1 MVKIAKNCSIQ
12 KYPAAWQVFTNK
24 QNNIKILSK
33 IQKQSYNVEIFH
45 QKIILPNFLFFGT
58 IDS

>member
-1 MVKIAKNCSIQ
+1 M
-12 KYPAAWQVFTNK
+12 AWQVFTNK
-24 QNNIKILSK
+24 QNNIKIVSK
-33 IQKQSYNVEIFH
+33 IQKPSYNIDIFH